1 MKIYIASK
9 AKSLVA
15 SILYLLTIMVPLVT
29 FAPQSSGATTTI
41 TWDGGGSDNLWST
54 ALNWDSDSVP
64 VDGDVVELDLSILTQ
79 NETLTN
85 DLTGLTLGGINV
97 TNSSPSYYTYT
108 IDGND
113 FSVSGDIS
121 VNSFQLL
128 LDISTLTVSANNLS
142 FGSISST
149 GSLAIGSNNISFE
162 NGKFNFDGALS
173 GSGQVTLLTPTSG
186 GGLGGCDYG
195 NATATYPFKG
205 DNSGFSGPIVIES
218 NASLLISDVSTIL
231 GKHASSITVQSG
243 GNLTFLLNNNTD
255 MTYSTN
261 INIAGG
267 SIFTNQL
274 PADDNCNTP
283 TTLKTVTLS
292 GNITATSAVDVY
304 MYNRASLK
312 MTGTVAGSS
321 YFSVVDGYGTGDE
334 VLTIGSSTQQSAEKT
349 TTYTDDQSGFDS
361 NVSGNN
367 VLIVKEGAKA
377 GNVYVNG
384 GTLKGKGITKIIY
397 LGSGTVA
404 PGESPGCLT
413 STGLSYTGGTVD
425 IELGGTTECT
435 GYDQQVVNGSV
446 ALGTATTLAVSMYNS
461 FAPKLNDSFT
471 IIKNDA
477 SDAVTGTFTGLAEGA
492 TFKVDG
498 YTLGITYKGGD
509 GNDVVLTV
517 QAVPATATAPD
528 TGLGSLMTN
537 TVASTVAAISVALML
552 FGFRKFNAKKQ

>member
-1 MKIYIASK
+1 M
-9 AKSLVA
+9 
-15 SILYLLTIMVPLVT
+15 
-29 FAPQSSGATTTI
+29 
-41 TWDGGGSDNLWST
+41 
-54 ALNWDSDSVP
+54 
-64 VDGDVVELDLSILTQ
+64 
-79 NETLTN
+79 
-85 DLTGLTLGGINV
+85 
-97 TNSSPSYYTYT
+97 
-108 IDGND
+108 
-113 FSVSGDIS
+113 
-121 VNSFQLL
+121 
-128 LDISTLTVSANNLS
+128 
-142 FGSISST
+142 
-149 GSLAIGSNNISFE
+149 
-162 NGKFNFDGALS
+162 
-173 GSGQVTLLTPTSG
+173 
-186 GGLGGCDYG
+186 
-195 NATATYPFKG
+195 
-205 DNSGFSGPIVIES
+205 
-218 NASLLISDVSTIL
+218 
-231 GKHASSITVQSG
+231 
-243 GNLTFLLNNNTD
+243 
-255 MTYSTN
+255 
-261 INIAGG
+261 
-267 SIFTNQL
+267 
-274 PADDNCNTP
+274 
-283 TTLKTVTLS
+283 
-292 GNITATSAVDVY
+292 
-304 MYNRASLK
+304 
-312 MTGTVAGSS
+312 
-321 YFSVVDGYGTGDE
+321 
-334 VLTIGSSTQQSAEKT
+334 
-349 TTYTDDQSGFDS
+349 
-361 NVSGNN
+361 
-367 VLIVKEGAKA
+367 
-377 GNVYVNG
+377 NG